1 MSNNE
6 KINTFIENKLAPIMS
21 KLASNKYINS
31 INLGFYALSPLI
43 ITCSI
48 FILIFNLPFSN
59 PDNALYI
66 KEYHNFTQ
74 YFHKYYTAVF
84 NSSIGIISIF
94 LSYSTAH
101 ALAEHYNLSKL
112 ANSFLSAYAF
122 ILLSAKT
129 LSISAVNIASEL
141 LDLKG
146 QLQINVIDA
155 RYLNVKGIV
164 LAVVCAIVSVEIYR
178 LVVKINIRFP
188 EIIPA
193 AIAKTI
199 ESIIPFFILSVLCII
214 INIITEKYFNN
225 TIASYALKV
234 FEYLAVISDS
244 LILIIFILLLV
255 HILWFCGSIHGSNVG
270 SVIINPAVLINLS
283 INQYAIING
292 ENLNRIFA
300 GEFMNGFIYIGGAGA
315 TLGLCIAMIM
325 TKNAH
330 MKYIGKLSIV
340 PGFFNINEP
349 IMFGAPIVMN
359 PIFIIPFIFTPIF
372 NATVTYLFMKFNII
386 GKVVALVPWTT
397 PSILG
402 SFISTNL
409 NFVAPLLVI
418 GLIIIDYFIYK
429 PFLNM
434 YLKELEKEESTAN
447 Q

>member
-234 FEYLAVISDS
+234 FEYLLAISDS
-244 LILIIFILLLV
+244 LILIIFILLLI

-283 INQYAIING
+283 INQYALING
-292 ENLNRIFA
+292 ENLTKIFA

>member
-31 INLGFYALSPLI
+31 INLGFYSLSPLI

-59 PDNALYI
+59 PDSAVYI
-66 KEYHNFTQ
+66 KQYHDFTQ
-74 YFHKYYTAVF
+74 YFHKYYVAIF

-101 ALAEHYNLSKL
+101 ALAEHYNLGKL

-129 LSISAVNIASEL
+129 LSISAVNAASQL
-141 LDLKG
+141 LDLG
-146 QLQINVIDA
+146 EQLQINVIDA

-164 LAVVCAIVSVEIYR
+164 LAIVCAIVSVEIYR

-188 EIIPA
+188 EIIPS
-193 AIAKTI
+193 AIAKTV
-199 ESIIPFFILSVLCII
+199 ESIIPFFIVSILCIF
-214 INIITEKYFNN
+214 INVITEKYFNN

-315 TLGLCIAMIM
+315 TLGLCIAMLM
-325 TKNAH
+325 CKNEEI
-330 MKYIGKLSIV
+330 KSIGKTSIV
-340 PGFFNINEP
+340 PGIFNINEP
-349 IMFGAPIVMN
+349 ILFGTPIIMN
-359 PIFIIPFIFTPIF
+359 GTFFIPFIFTPII
-372 NATVTYLFMKFNII
+372 NAVITYFAFKLNII
-386 GKVVALVPWTT
+386 SKIVAAVPWPT
-397 PSILG
+397 PSILNA
-402 SFISTNL
+402 FVSTN
-409 NFVAPLLVI
+409 FSIKAPLLI
-418 GLIIIDYFIYK
+418 ICLFIIDYLIYK
-429 PFLNM
+429 PFLTIHIKKIKN
-434 YLKELEKEESTAN
+434 N
-447 Q
+447 